1 MKKYLFLLAGMMASL
16 QMLAQGF
23 KTYGDGSTWTLTRL
37 SETEGSGVIASN
49 DGALFTMTTD
59 VTIAAEDVFT
69 LETQK
74 EVRMADGVRLEIL
87 GPCSLDA
94 GDFTTSFYPLDNEAQ
109 PYGLWVEGTDRV
121 TVRNV
126 SFEGVGLSG
135 HVAGGMDIVDCL
147 FMNHNAKS
155 ASYALSMAPHL
166 SNYRV
171 ENCSFFDCQRSAIG
185 SGANICID
193 LTVRGCTFI
202 GNGTSNR
209 NYPQLNLTVG
219 SDVVITNNRIIG
231 NREHTMVGGIVV
243 ANMMGFTGTYNTL
256 IENNVIEDNR
266 FGLATYVG
274 QNAVI
279 RGNVIRNNNTE
290 VNPMNGG
297 SGINIYDPY
306 MIQTT
311 RIEDNWIE
319 GNLWGITVVGGA
331 VVNIGKTDD
340 PTAEDYNP
348 GNNTFYNN
356 GFDGN
361 VYDLYNNSTNTV
373 YAQGN
378 FWKTAMTQD
387 ESGIENVIF
396 HKNDDAS
403 LGEVIF
409 NNWKTE
415 DATAIQQAESDCS
428 SSAIYSIN
436 GVRVNEMQKG
446 VNIIRRG
453 GKTMKVI
460 R

>member
-415 DATAIQQAESDCS
+415 DATAIRQAESDCL